1 MRLLQKYVLG
11 ELIRVFVLVVSV
23 LTILLVFLGAFTK
36 ASEDGLGPTEI
47 LQILPYLV
55 PSLLPY
61 TIPATM
67 LLTVTLVYGRIAA
80 DHEVTAAKAAGISAL
95 SLLMPS
101 FVMGIVLSIA
111 SLLLTDQVI
120 PWAMKSIDNRVAL
133 MLENIFL
140 DILRTHRIFMR
151 KDPAITIS
159 VQRVDGNK
167 LIQPTFHYTPK
178 GGETIHIFA
187 QEATL
192 HFDMAKRVVR
202 VNLVNLN
209 GVVPDHESF
218 RGQHEVWEFPLPDEP
233 KKLKARSRSIRD
245 LRESLGTVT
254 SDLEGLRDG
263 RDVDTAFALATGDFD
278 RLDKPDMLQY
288 DADLI
293 KNKEEII
300 QNHTEIH
307 HRFALSASCFFFTL
321 LGGPFSILQARRQ
334 VLTSFFMCFLPIL
347 TAYYPIVFLMMN
359 QSKNDMLNPAW
370 AMWVANALIVPIA
383 WYTIRKVLKH

>member
-1 MRLLQKYVLG
+1 MRLLQKYILG

-36 ASEDGLGPTEI
+36 ASEDGLGPGEI

-55 PSLLPY
+55 PSLLPF

-80 DHEVTAAKAAGISAL
+80 DHEVTAAKAAGISAF
-95 SLLMPS
+95 SLLVPS
-101 FVMGIVLSIA
+101 FVMGIVLSMA

-120 PWAMKSIDNRVAL
+120 PWAMTSIDNRVAQ

-140 DILRTHRIFMR
+140 DILRTHHIFMR
-151 KDPAITIS
+151 RDPALTIS
-159 VQRVDGNK
+159 VQDVEGRK
-167 LIQPTFHYTPK
+167 LIQPTFHYTPR
-178 GGETIHIFA
+178 GGQTIHIFA
-187 QEATL
+187 DEATL

-202 VNLVNLN
+202 VTLVNLN

-218 RGQHEVWEFPLPDEP
+218 RGHEETWEFPLPEEP
-233 KKLKARSRSIRD
+233 KKLKARSRSISE
-245 LRESLGTVT
+245 LRESLNGIST
-254 SDLEGLRDG
+254 DLEGLRAG
-263 RDVDTAFALATGDFD
+263 RDVETAFALATGDFD
-278 RLDKPDMLQY
+278 RLDKPDMLLY

-293 KNKEEII
+293 KKKEEIV

-307 HRFALSASCFFFTL
+307 SRFALSASCFFFTL
-321 LGGPFSILQARRQ
+321 LGGAFSILQARRQ
-334 VLTSFFMCFLPIL
+334 VLTSFFMCFAPIL

-359 QSKNDMLNPAW
+359 QSKNDVVNPAW
-370 AMWVANALIVPIA
+370 AMWVANALIVPVA
-383 WYTIRKVLKH
+383 WYTLRRVLRH